1 MNIDTEGSYL
11 FCKCAFWLLQSVEKM
26 GNFHFLSEFSAK
38 IILKVIHISKY
49 ISIHLNYCKKL
60 YSDK

>member
-11 FCKCAFWLLQSVEKM
+11 FHNCAFALLQSIKKI

-38 IILKVIHISKY
+38 IISQVIYISKY